1 MIHLKYYSNPRG
13 LILLSKRALSTNS
26 SSLVKIEDNHDLN
39 LRRILMVN
47 EKQRNS
53 LGIDMIRDLQKSIN
67 STDLEKFRVLV
78 IASSNKTVFSS
89 GHNLK
94 EFTTK
99 TGTQHHETVFNEFTN
114 LCLSLKDLPIPTIA
128 QVDGLAAAA
137 GYQLAAS
144 CDLIVA
150 SEKSS
155 FSTPGGK
162 HCF

>member
-1 MIHLKYYSNPRG
+1 MIHLKHYSNPRG

-26 SSLVKIEDNHDLN
+26 SSLVKIEDNHELN

-53 LGIDMIRDLQKSIN
+53 LGIELIRDLQKCIN
-67 STDLEKFRVLV
+67 STDLEKCRVLV

-94 EFTTK
+94 EFTT
-99 TGTQHHETVFNEFTN
+99 TSSQHHETVFNEFTN

-150 SEKSS
+150 SDKSS

-162 HCF
+162 HGF